1 MEPIYL
7 GDLLSSIASSK
18 KIFEKHDKGIKE
30 GEFYEEPTGQDFN
43 YPDWQIMLT
52 TKITFALADWI
63 REWRK
68 CRDKNPSIDECLKF
82 VEWKLEEYKLSDSDK
97 RIIES
102 ILLYESE

>member
-1 MEPIYL
+1 
-7 GDLLSSIASSK
+7 
-18 KIFEKHDKGIKE
+18 
-30 GEFYEEPTGQDFN
+30 
-43 YPDWQIMLT
+43 MLT

-68 CRDKNPSIDECLKF
+68 SLDKNPSIDECVKF
-82 VEWKLEEYKLSDSDK
+82 VERKLENYKLSESDK

>member
-1 MEPIYL
+1 
-7 GDLLSSIASSK
+7 
-18 KIFEKHDKGIKE
+18 
-30 GEFYEEPTGQDFN
+30 
-43 YPDWQIMLT
+43 MLT

-68 CRDKNPSIDECLKF
+68 CQYKNPSIDVCVQF
-82 VEWKLEEYKLSDSDK
+82 VEWKLEDYKLSDSDK

>member
-1 MEPIYL
+1 
-7 GDLLSSIASSK
+7 
-18 KIFEKHDKGIKE
+18 
-30 GEFYEEPTGQDFN
+30 
-43 YPDWQIMLT
+43 MLT

-68 CRDKNPSIDECLKF
+68 CRGKNPSIDECVKF
-82 VEWKLEEYKLSDSDK
+82 VEWKLEDYKLSDSDK

>member
-1 MEPIYL
+1 
-7 GDLLSSIASSK
+7 
-18 KIFEKHDKGIKE
+18 
-30 GEFYEEPTGQDFN
+30 
-43 YPDWQIMLT
+43 MLT

-68 CRDKNPSIDECLKF
+68 YRDENPSIDDCIKF
-82 VEWKLEEYKLSDSDK
+82 VEWKLEDYKLSESDK

>member
-1 MEPIYL
+1 MFP
-7 GDLLSSIASSK
+7 
-18 KIFEKHDKGIKE
+18 
-30 GEFYEEPTGQDFN
+30 
-43 YPDWQIMLT
+43 

-68 CRDKNPSIDECLKF
+68 CRDKNPFIYEYVKF
-82 VEWKLEEYKLSDSDK
+82 VEWKFEDYKLSDSDK

>member
-1 MEPIYL
+1 
-7 GDLLSSIASSK
+7 
-18 KIFEKHDKGIKE
+18 
-30 GEFYEEPTGQDFN
+30 
-43 YPDWQIMLT
+43 MLT

-68 CRDKNPSIDECLKF
+68 SRYKNPSIDDCIKF
-82 VEWKLEEYKLSDSDK
+82 VEWKLENYKLTDSDK

>member
-1 MEPIYL
+1 
-7 GDLLSSIASSK
+7 
-18 KIFEKHDKGIKE
+18 
-30 GEFYEEPTGQDFN
+30 
-43 YPDWQIMLT
+43 MLT

-68 CRDKNPSIDECLKF
+68 YRDNNPSIDECVQF
-82 VEWKLEEYKLSDSDK
+82 VEWKLEDYKLSDSDK

>member
-1 MEPIYL
+1 M
-7 GDLLSSIASSK
+7 LS
-18 KIFEKHDKGIKE
+18 
-30 GEFYEEPTGQDFN
+30 
-43 YPDWQIMLT
+43 

-68 CRDKNPSIDECLKF
+68 CRDKYPSFDECVKF
-82 VEWKLEEYKLSDSDK
+82 VQWKLEDYKLSDSDK